1 MSKREK
7 LLDLPLEEVIG
18 DRFGI
23 YSKYIIQ
30 ERALPDVRD
39 GLKPVQRRIL
49 YAMFRDGNT
58 SDKPF
63 RKSAKTVGNVIGNYH
78 PHGDSSVYEAMVR
91 MSQDWKVRMPLI
103 EMHGNNGSLDGDP
116 PAAMRYTEAR
126 LSKISAELIRDID
139 SKTVDFVSNFDD
151 TLEEPI
157 VFPSKFPNL
166 LVNGS
171 TGISAGYATEIPP
184 HSLSEIIDATIRL
197 MEHPETTI
205 DDLMTIV
212 KGPDF
217 PSGGIVQG
225 IDGIRKAYR
234 TGKGKIVIRART
246 SVETLRTGK
255 QQIIITELPYEVN
268 KALLVKKMDELRLDH
283 KVEGVSEVR
292 DETDRSG
299 MRMVIE
305 LKRDADAQGIL
316 NYYFKNTDLQIA
328 YNFNMVAIDHKT
340 PKQLGLKEILE
351 AYIHHQ
357 KEVITR
363 RSQFEWQKS
372 KDRMHIVQGLIKA
385 VSILDDVIR
394 TIRASKDKKDAKLN
408 LSRAF
413 GFSEPQAEAIV
424 SLQLYRLTNT
434 DILTLQHEEEE
445 LKKTIARLVGIL
457 SSEQKL
463 IAVIRE
469 ELIDVRKKYADARRT
484 TIEHEIEEIK
494 IDLEVMVASEEV
506 MVSLTKHGYIKRSS
520 LRSFT
525 ASSSD
530 DAAMKDTDHILFQKQ
545 MNTTDTLLVFTD
557 QGRYLYLPIHEIQDK
572 RWKEMGQHVA
582 SLVPIDSDEELI
594 TAIPVTDFAEK
605 NKYLIF
611 ITEQGMVKRTELADY
626 QAQRRSKPLTA
637 LKLKKGDRCIDAYL
651 TDGQSELLIV
661 TRGGYAL
668 RFSEEEAGLVGQ
680 RAAGVKSIL
689 LKASDRVTGGV
700 AFLSEETPEL
710 FVATDRGAVKKMSLD
725 AQIERGTRARR
736 GLTIIRELKTKPH
749 QIAGIALA
757 APEDAFVL
765 LTSQGKETII
775 HSADVRLSDRYTNG
789 SFVVDQEADGTVIAA
804 WKIASEENKSPTV

>member
-205 DDLMTIV
+205 DDLMTLV

-283 KVEGVSEVR
+283 KVEGVAEVR

-299 MRMVIE
+299 MRMVVE

-351 AYIHHQ
+351 AYIQHQ

-445 LKKTIARLVGIL
+445 LKKTIARLEGIL

-469 ELIDVRKKYADARRT
+469 ELIDVRKKYADTRRT

-520 LRSFT
+520 LRSFA

-530 DAAMKDTDHILFQKQ
+530 DAAMKETDHILFQKQ

-557 QGRYLYLPIHEIQDK
+557 QGRYLFLPIHEIQDK

-611 ITEQGMVKRTELADY
+611 ITEQGMVKRTDLADY

-637 LKLKKGDRCIDAYL
+637 LKLKKGDRCMDAYL
-651 TDGQSELLIV
+651 TDGKSELLIV

-689 LKASDRVTGGV
+689 LKANDRVIGGV

-789 SFVVDQEADGTVIAA
+789 SFVVDQEADGTVVAV
-804 WKIASEENKSPTV
+804 WKNASDENKNPTV

>member
-1 MSKREK
+1 MSNREK

-58 SDKPF
+58 NDKPF

-157 VFPSKFPNL
+157 VFTSKFPNL

-184 HSLSEIIDATIRL
+184 HSLSEIIDATILL
-197 MEHPETTI
+197 MEHPDCSV
-205 DDLMTIV
+205 DDLMTFV

-246 SVETLRTGK
+246 TVETLRTGR
-255 QQIIITELPYEVN
+255 QQIVITELPYEVN

-283 KVEGVSEVR
+283 KVEGVAEVR

-299 MRMVIE
+299 MRVVIE
-305 LKRDADAQGIL
+305 LKKEADAQGIL
-316 NYYFKNTDLQIA
+316 YYYFKNTDLQVA

-340 PKQLGLKEILE
+340 PKQLGLKQILE

-363 RSQFEWQKS
+363 RSQFELQKS

-394 TIRASKDKKDAKLN
+394 VIRASKDKKDAKMN
-408 LSRAF
+408 LSQEF

-434 DILTLQHEEEE
+434 DILTLQKEEEE
-445 LKKTIARLVGIL
+445 LKQNIVRLEGIL
-457 SSEQKL
+457 SSEKKL
-463 IAVIRE
+463 IAVIRN
-469 ELIDVRKKYADARRT
+469 ELKDIRKKYADRRRT
-484 TIEHEIEEIK
+484 TIEQEIEDIK

-506 MVSLTKHGYIKRSS
+506 MVSLTKHGYIKRTS
-520 LRSFT
+520 LRSFA
-525 ASSSD
+525 ASSPD
-530 DAAMKDTDHILFQKQ
+530 DAAMKDTDHMIFQRQ

-557 QGRYLYLPIHEIQDK
+557 KGRYLYLPVHEIQDK

-582 SLVPIDSDEELI
+582 SLVPIADEEQI
-594 TAIPVTDFAEK
+594 ISAIPVSDFKEK
-605 NKYLIF
+605 ERFLVF
-611 ITEQGMVKRTELADY
+611 VTELGMIKRSELSDY
-626 QAQRRSKPLTA
+626 QAQRRSKPLMA
-637 LKLKKGDRCIDAYL
+637 LKLKKDDHCLNAFL
-651 TDGQSELLIV
+651 TDGRMDLLIV
-661 TRGGYAL
+661 TYSGYGL
-668 RFSEEEAGLVGQ
+668 RFAEEEAGLIGQ

-689 LKASDRVTGGV
+689 LKKTDRVIGGM
-700 AFLSEETPEL
+700 AIDPGKETDL
-710 FVATDRGAVKKMSLD
+710 LIATDRGSVKKIAVLK
-725 AQIERGTRARR
+725 QIEKGVRARR
-736 GLTIIRELKTKPH
+736 GLALLRELKAKPH
-749 QIAGIALA
+749 HIAGIEQVGTAST
-757 APEDAFVL
+757 VIL
-765 LTSQGKETII
+765 LTDHGKEVPVQ
-775 HSADVRLSDRYTNG
+775 SADVRLSDRFSNG
-789 SFVVDQEADGTVIAA
+789 SFVLDQESDGSVVQIWKTV
-804 WKIASEENKSPTV
+804 KPEDQETGG